1 MDVGAQPA
9 STLHTVW
16 DLGPENGAIS
26 FKVDRSISSSLV
38 KRSHEGCAQ
47 SHMENGN
54 FN

>member
-9 STLHTVW
+9 STLHKVW
-16 DLGPENGAIS
+16 DPSPENGAIS
-26 FKVDRSISSSLV
+26 FKVDSSISSSLV
-38 KRSHEGCAQ
+38 KRSHEGYAQ